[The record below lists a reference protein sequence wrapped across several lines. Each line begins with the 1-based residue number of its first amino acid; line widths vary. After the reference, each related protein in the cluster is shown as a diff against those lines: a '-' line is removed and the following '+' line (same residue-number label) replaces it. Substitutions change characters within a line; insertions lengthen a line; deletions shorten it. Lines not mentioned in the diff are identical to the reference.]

1 MHHSLHLPV
10 VLPLYAAGAAWTLV
24 YDTIYAHQD
33 AADDARLGVGSTA
46 LRFGGHTKAVLGAFS
61 LAMLAGL
68 AAAGQAAGTGPGL
81 YGGLAA
87 AAAHLAWQLTSVDIG
102 NRADCGAKFRANAG
116 LGGLVF
122 AALVAGKLTEAGGP
136 FAL

>member
-33 AADDARLGVGSTA
+33 AADDARVGVRSTA
-46 LRFGGHTKAVLGAFS
+46 LRFGSHTKAVLSAFS

-68 AAAGQAAGTGPGL
+68 AAAGQAAGLGAGY
-81 YGGLAA
+81 YGGLGLVGG
-87 AAAHLAWQLTSVDIG
+87 HLAWQLASVDIG
-102 NRADCGAKFRANAG
+102 DRADCGAKFRANAA

-122 AALVAGKLTEAGGP
+122 AACIAGKLTQAGG
-136 FAL
+136 ALAL